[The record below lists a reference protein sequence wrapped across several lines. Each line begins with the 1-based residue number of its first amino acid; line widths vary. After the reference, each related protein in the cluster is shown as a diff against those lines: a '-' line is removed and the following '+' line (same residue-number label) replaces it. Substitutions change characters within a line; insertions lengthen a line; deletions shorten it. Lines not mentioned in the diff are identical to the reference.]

1 MTADPEGLVVLTEA
15 KTGFEAETI
24 AHSLEAQ
31 GVRATVADAMTTE
44 LFSGAI
50 GSAKV
55 MVRRA
60 DLETARNALRA
71 IKAESVDIDWS
82 ELDVGESDEHS
93 VERKWST
100 RRRLVIL
107 AIFGVGA
114 LGLLLVFA
122 GANADSSGTRA
133 AGAILFFAAAAMGFG
148 TMIASRPSAK
158 SAQRPGG
165 DQAA

>member
-60 DLETARNALRA
+60 DLKAARNALRS

-82 ELDVGESDEHS
+82 ELDVGEPAEHS

-100 RRRLVIL
+100 RRRLVVV
-107 AIFGVGA
+107 AIFGIGA

-122 GANADSSGTRA
+122 GANADSAATRA
-133 AGAILFFAAAAMGFG
+133 TGTVLFFAAAAMGFG
-148 TMIASRPSAK
+148 TMIGRRPP
-158 SAQRPGG
+158 QQPTRPPEGE
-165 DQAA
+165 